1 MSNEGFNPEDIEDTL
16 SRFGRGQKKTIRS
29 STAGIPDFVP
39 RKAKLQSSPVELSTK
54 DEALW
59 AAAAD
64 RAEQQQAQELPPASP
79 CFSQADIDEFLARK
93 PQKYQMT
100 ERDYKELGRNMVLG
114 IGDLIVGTAQ
124 AVAVVNEFCLKIK
137 SQPVAGDMILMVTSI
152 FMVPMTH
159 GLHIKDRNSD
169 NIPLFL

>member
-39 RKAKLQSSPVELSTK
+39 RKAKLQSSPVEISTK

-64 RAEQQQAQELPPASP
+64 RAEQQQVQELPPVSP

-93 PQKYQMT
+93 PKKYQMT
-100 ERDYKELGRNMVLG
+100 ERDYKELGRNIVLG
-114 IGDLIVGTAQ
+114 IGDLVYGAATTTVVSAGIVAEV
-124 AVAVVNEFCLKIK
+124 VAASPELRQSSYEYGYMGWGWYYDDGSFA
-137 SQPVAGDMILMVTSI
+137 S
-152 FMVPMTH
+152 
-159 GLHIKDRNSD
+159 
-169 NIPLFL
+169 

>member
-16 SRFGRGQKKTIRS
+16 SRFGRGQKKIIRS

-79 CFSQADIDEFLARK
+79 CFSQADINEFLARK

-124 AVAVVNEFCLKIK
+124 AVAVVNEVLPENKEPTCGWGYDIDGNFDFYG
-137 SQPVAGDMILMVTSI
+137 PYDPWVTY
-152 FMVPMTH
+152 
-159 GLHIKDRNSD
+159 KR
-169 NIPLFL
+169 

>member
-29 STAGIPDFVP
+29 STAGIPDFLP
-39 RKAKLQSSPVELSTK
+39 RKAKLESSPVELSSK

-64 RAEQQQAQELPPASP
+64 RAEQQQAQELPPDSP

-93 PQKYQMT
+93 PQKYQMA
-100 ERDYKELGRNMVLG
+100 ERDYKELGRNIVLG
-114 IGDLIVGTAQ
+114 IGDLVYGAATTTVVSAGIVAEV
-124 AVAVVNEFCLKIK
+124 VAASPELRQSSYEYGYMGWGWYYEDGSFA
-137 SQPVAGDMILMVTSI
+137 S
-152 FMVPMTH
+152 
-159 GLHIKDRNSD
+159 
-169 NIPLFL
+169 

>member
-39 RKAKLQSSPVELSTK
+39 RKAKLQSSPVEISTK

-64 RAEQQQAQELPPASP
+64 RAEQQQVQELPPASP

-100 ERDYKELGRNMVLG
+100 ERDYKELGRNIVLG
-114 IGDLIVGTAQ
+114 IGDLVYGAATTTVVSAGIVAEV
-124 AVAVVNEFCLKIK
+124 VAASPELRQSSYEYGYMGWGWYYDDGSFA
-137 SQPVAGDMILMVTSI
+137 S
-152 FMVPMTH
+152 
-159 GLHIKDRNSD
+159 
-169 NIPLFL
+169 

>member
-79 CFSQADIDEFLARK
+79 CFSQADTDEFLARK

-100 ERDYKELGRNMVLG
+100 ERDYKELGRNIVLG
-114 IGDLIVGTAQ
+114 VGDLFFSSAAATAM
-124 AVAVVNEFCLKIK
+124 VIGSLTTN
-137 SQPVAGDMILMVTSI
+137 VTSTTDDDPVYI
-152 FMVPMTH
+152 
-159 GLHIKDRNSD
+159 RD
-169 NIPLFL
+169 NGELGAGPGDGWEI

>member
-93 PQKYQMT
+93 PKKYQMT
-100 ERDYKELGRNMVLG
+100 ERDYKELGRNMFLG
-114 IGDLIVGTAQ
+114 VGDLIVGTVQ
-124 AVAVVNEFCLKIK
+124 ASGLVLDYSHNPSSQSQNGDKWECGTEGYGLYSGGVKIC
-137 SQPVAGDMILMVTSI
+137 GID
-152 FMVPMTH
+152 
-159 GLHIKDRNSD
+159 
-169 NIPLFL
+169 

>member
-1 MSNEGFNPEDIEDTL
+1 MSNEGFNPEDIEDIL

-39 RKAKLQSSPVELSTK
+39 RKATLQSSPVEISTK

-64 RAEQQQAQELPPASP
+64 RAEQQQVQELPPASP

-93 PQKYQMT
+93 PKKYQMT
-100 ERDYKELGRNMVLG
+100 ERDYKELGRNMFLG
-114 IGDLIVGTAQ
+114 AGDLIMSAAKISFY
-124 AVAVVNEFCLKIK
+124 AVAHIPVSERQKDDDKILYYTTD
-137 SQPVAGDMILMVTSI
+137 SDGWGHAWT
-152 FMVPMTH
+152 
-159 GLHIKDRNSD
+159 RNGKKY
-169 NIPLFL
+169 

>member
-64 RAEQQQAQELPPASP
+64 RAEQQQAQELRPVSP

-100 ERDYKELGRNMVLG
+100 ERDYKELGRNIVLG
-114 IGDLIVGTAQ
+114 IGDLVYGAATTTVVSAGIVAEV
-124 AVAVVNEFCLKIK
+124 VAASPELRQSSYEYGYMGWGWYYDDGSFA
-137 SQPVAGDMILMVTSI
+137 S
-152 FMVPMTH
+152 
-159 GLHIKDRNSD
+159 
-169 NIPLFL
+169 